1 MNEELLLK
9 SLEEIFPVQEQKEE
23 NPVILKFRN
32 YVPRDKNLKKYM
44 LHKPISFD
52 KSDKKKEKDEKED
65 VPKQKR
71 QKIEGA
77 EEDEDDEPKNEEI
90 ELDDEEPEKQS
101 KLEPEEPQKELTQA
115 EKVRAATYD
124 LIERLS
130 KFDVKEYLEKELAK
144 DDNQGINLL
153 PKKINWDLKEEIAPK
168 LEKLK
173 KRTQKAIVEILRE
186 KYTIENNQENQDST
200 Q

>member
-1 MNEELLLK
+1 M
-9 SLEEIFPVQEQKEE
+9 I
-23 NPVILKFRN
+23 
-32 YVPRDKNLKKYM
+32 
-44 LHKPISFD
+44 HKPLSFD
-52 KSDKKKEKDEKED
+52 KYEKKKDEDEKED

-77 EEDEDDEPKNEEI
+77 EEDEDDEPKKEDI
-90 ELDDEEPEKQS
+90 DLDDPEPEKQS
-101 KLEPEEPQKELTQA
+101 KSEPLESQKELTQA

-144 DDNQGINLL
+144 DDNQGINLI

-186 KYTIENNQENQDST
+186 KYQIENNQENQDKI